1 MQVSVHRP
9 SDVSSGANQAP
20 SHGFHESRDTKH
32 ESRPFFA
39 CFDRRVVRNAGW
51 CPRAARTSVPTARS
65 LLSCALWC
73 GMARPW
79 RGMGGILPPA
89 PASLPRQPFSVG
101 PRRAPIA
108 GRFPSPSALL
118 PPRRKRHEPMMRK
131 GNVLVCVDTR
141 STTRSA
147 RRLAEVRGSGPVPAR
162 YSANRERANL
172 LHSGGGKKVTR
183 PVSNM
188 GAVPMESAEDH
199 RTRACVHKMFQEAE
213 AKRVVRPDGSGIRF
227 PRSTSS

>member
-1 MQVSVHRP
+1 MQAGVP
-9 SDVSSGANQAP
+9 AP
-20 SHGFHESRDTKH
+20 PG
-32 ESRPFFA
+32 RPFPPPGR
-39 CFDRRVVRNAGW
+39 CFPARCG
-51 CPRAARTSVPTARS
+51 AA
-65 LLSCALWC
+65 
-73 GMARPW
+73 W
-79 RGMGGILPPA
+79 RGHGAAWAAYCPPRQR
-89 PASLPRQPFSVG
+89 PCPLQPFSVG

-118 PPRRKRHEPMMRK
+118 PPRRKQHEPMMRK

-213 AKRVVRPDGSGIRF
+213 SKRVVRPDGSGIRF